1 MKRLGIILISIL
13 CLVSCSSSQS
23 ILPDLSNMGKAIVIS
38 REEGSGTRDEFESL
52 ANTKENGTKIVEST
66 QEVIDAVKENKNAI
80 GYVAYSAIKEDK
92 DVKVL
97 SIDNKEASLKN
108 IKKKKY
114 AFTRNYYIVYKGQ
127 LSELESDF
135 ESYIKTAGQK
145 AVKKNA
151 IEIHEPDT
159 FLSSKPSG
167 NLVVHGSTSMQSI
180 MDAWIEDY
188 ASYNPNAT
196 IEVEYSDSST
206 GILDVLNE
214 ACDMA
219 LSSRELKDYESEL
232 LETETVALDA
242 IVLIVNPENPLT
254 NLSKEQIQSLY
265 QGDIKKWNELN

>member
-1 MKRLGIILISIL
+1 MKRLGIILVSIL
-13 CLVSCSSSQS
+13 FLVSCSSSS
-23 ILPDLSNMGKAIVIS
+23 STLPDLSDMGKAVVIS

-52 ANTKENGTKIVEST
+52 INTTESNTTVMEST
-66 QEVIDAVKENKNAI
+66 QEVIDAVKEDKNAI
-80 GYVAYSAIKEDK
+80 GYVAYSAVKDDE
-92 DVKVL
+92 DVKIL
-97 SIDNKEASLKN
+97 SVDNKEVSLKN

-114 AFTRNYYIVYKGQ
+114 GLTRNYYIVYKGQ
-127 LSELESDF
+127 QTELESDF

-145 AVKKNA
+145 AVQENA
-151 IEIHEPDT
+151 IEIKEPDT

-167 NLVVHGSTSMQSI
+167 NLVVHGSTSMQTI

-214 ACDMA
+214 TCDIA
-219 LSSRELKDYESEL
+219 LSSRELKDYEKEL

-242 IVLIVNPENPLT
+242 IVMIVNPDNPLT
-254 NLSKEQIQSLY
+254 NLSKKQIQTLY
-265 QGDIKKWNELN
+265 QGDISKWSELE